1 MQKLRWLAILMGV
14 TILGITGFQGYWL
27 NDNYEREKQNLE
39 IKTNS
44 LFHQTILR
52 LQSSKLNLNKLVLQF
67 DSVADPAGANVL
79 VRPRTSSKMKDS
91 LRPVRKDPP
100 ITMINLLQEKIRTSG
115 GDTGKTRAYIISGK
129 NGPIQKIGTDS
140 LPGIHHGNFN
150 SKIESIDITSDSF
163 FHQEVDREMKRSKSK
178 TPGKIV
184 TITYDGNNRKADSV
198 FANMPEGVVIEN
210 HGQPMMDGE
219 EIFTR
224 RMPSEMRQNKAVFRF
239 LSNVDSISVKDSV
252 TVREVALAYNDKL
265 KAEKIKGLAFAVS
278 RLDSSFANSPSPNE
292 VTIGFAQPLV
302 YHLSL
307 ENKVSYILKKLSL
320 PILFS
325 ILLVGI
331 TVISFVLLYR
341 NLVKQKR
348 LSELKNEFISNI
360 THELKTPIATVG
372 VAIEALKNFNAI
384 QDPQRTKEYLD
395 ISQNELQ
402 RLSLLVDKVLKLSMF
417 EKKEMELKKEQFD
430 CKQLTEEV
438 MNSMRV
444 QFEKYHAKVGLY
456 AEGDNFIVD
465 ADKLHITSVIYN
477 LLDNALKYSRENPV
491 IDVLLKANPENIEL
505 SVRDNGIGIESAYKE
520 KIFDKF
526 FRVPTGDKHNI
537 KGYGLG
543 LSYVAEVIKR
553 HQGNVRVES
562 ELGKGSTFV
571 AKFPYA

>member
-1 MQKLRWLAILMGV
+1 
-14 TILGITGFQGYWL
+14 
-27 NDNYEREKQNLE
+27 
-39 IKTNS
+39 
-44 LFHQTILR
+44 
-52 LQSSKLNLNKLVLQF
+52 
-67 DSVADPAGANVL
+67 
-79 VRPRTSSKMKDS
+79 
-91 LRPVRKDPP
+91 
-100 ITMINLLQEKIRTSG
+100 MINLLQEKIRESG
-115 GDTGKTRAYIISGK
+115 GDTGKARAYIISGK
-129 NGPIQKIGTDS
+129 NGSLQKISTDS

-150 SKIESIDITSDSF
+150 SKIESIDVTSDSF
-163 FHQEVDREMKRSKSK
+163 FHREVDREIKRSKSK

-184 TITYDGNNRKADSV
+184 TITYDGNNRKVDSV
-198 FANMPEGVVIEN
+198 FANIPGGVVIEN
-210 HGQPMMDGE
+210 HGEPMMEGKD
-219 EIFTR
+219 IFIGRTA
-224 RMPSEMRQNKAVFRF
+224 PELQQNKAVFRF
-239 LSNVDSISVKDSV
+239 LSNVDSISLKDSV
-252 TVREVALAYNDKL
+252 TVKEVTVAYNDKL
-265 KAEKIKGLAFAVS
+265 KEEKIKGLLFAVS
-278 RLDSSFANSPSPNE
+278 RLDSSHANSLNSNE
-292 VTIGFAQPLV
+292 VTIGIAKPLV

-325 ILLVGI
+325 ILLVGV

-402 RLSLLVDKVLKLSMF
+402 RLSLLVDKVLKLSRF

-430 CKQLTEEV
+430 CRQLTEEV
-438 MNSMRV
+438 MNSMRL
-444 QFEKYHAKVGLY
+444 QFEKYHAKVTLHT
-456 AEGDNFIVD
+456 EGNNFMVE
-465 ADKLHITSVIYN
+465 ADKLHLTSVVYN
-477 LLDNALKYSRENPV
+477 LLDNSLKYSRESPV
-491 IDVLLKANPENIEL
+491 IDVQLKANPESIEL
-505 SVRDNGIGIESAYKE
+505 SVTDNGIGIASTYKE

-553 HQGNVRVES
+553 HHGNVHVES
-562 ELGKGSTFV
+562 ELGKGSTFT
-571 AKFPYA
+571 ARFPYV